1 MANTKQLNGPSLPP
15 DVLEARRM
23 AETMEREIIFG
34 MMSSYRFYRD
44 LRDIVCPWDQDR
56 MQHRLD
62 FSTPRYNTL
71 YRAIDSFYRRF
82 DRLSPGRL
90 ECHAVLIGRTST
102 STARSCRRAE
112 SGFIHGTGRRCGM
125 SKNPAVLLLEHHL
138 KELKLPTFLRDYDS
152 VGAVCSQERC
162 DYPTYLLRLAERELI
177 DRERRATERR
187 IKEANFPVLKTIET
201 FDFAAQISINEPL
214 VRELLRGE
222 YISKRENLLLV
233 GNPGTG
239 KTHLAT
245 ALGFAACSQGKR
257 VRFMTTT
264 GLVTQLLEQRE
275 TRTLQRLHKQ
285 LERLDVLIL
294 DELGYVPFSK
304 TGAELLFDVVSRAYE
319 RTSLIVT
326 TNLPF
331 EQWTEV
337 LGSER
342 LTGAL
347 LDRLTHRVHILE
359 ANGQSFRLTD
369 AKRRLKRK

>member
-1 MANTKQLNGPSLPP
+1 
-15 DVLEARRM
+15 
-23 AETMEREIIFG
+23 
-34 MMSSYRFYRD
+34 
-44 LRDIVCPWDQDR
+44 
-56 MQHRLD
+56 
-62 FSTPRYNTL
+62 
-71 YRAIDSFYRRF
+71 
-82 DRLSPGRL
+82 
-90 ECHAVLIGRTST
+90 
-102 STARSCRRAE
+102 
-112 SGFIHGTGRRCGM
+112 M
-125 SKNPAVLLLEHHL
+125 SKNPSALLLEHHL
-138 KELKLPTFLRDYDS
+138 KEWKLPTFLRDYDS
-152 VGAVCSQERC
+152 VGTVCCQERS

-187 IKEANFPVLKTIET
+187 IKEAAFPVLKTIET
-201 FDFAAQISINEPL
+201 SDFAAQASINEPL

-222 YISKRENLLLV
+222 YISQRENLLLV

-257 VRFMTTT
+257 VRFTTTT
-264 GLVTQLLEQRE
+264 GLVTQLFEQRE

-337 LGSER
+337 MGGER

-359 ANGQSFRLTD
+359 ANGQSYRLSD
-369 AKRRLKRK
+369 AKRRLKRKQAQRTFDRRRARAGARSPPSCSFQLAASIKDLT

>member
-1 MANTKQLNGPSLPP
+1 
-15 DVLEARRM
+15 
-23 AETMEREIIFG
+23 
-34 MMSSYRFYRD
+34 
-44 LRDIVCPWDQDR
+44 
-56 MQHRLD
+56 
-62 FSTPRYNTL
+62 
-71 YRAIDSFYRRF
+71 
-82 DRLSPGRL
+82 
-90 ECHAVLIGRTST
+90 
-102 STARSCRRAE
+102 
-112 SGFIHGTGRRCGM
+112 M
-125 SKNPAVLLLEHHL
+125 SKDPSVLLLEHHL
-138 KELKLPTFLRDYDS
+138 KALKLPTFLRDYAT
-152 VGAVCSQERC
+152 VGAVCGQERK
-162 DYPTYLLRLAERELI
+162 DYPAYLLRLAERELI
-177 DRERRATERR
+177 ERERRATERR
-187 IKEANFPVLKTIET
+187 IKEAGFPVLKTIET
-201 FDFAAQISINEPL
+201 FDFAAQPSVNEPL

-222 YISKRENLLLV
+222 YIGKRENLLLV

-239 KTHLAT
+239 KTHLST
-245 ALGFAACSQGKR
+245 ALGLAACTQGKR
-257 VRFMTTT
+257 VRFTTTT

-285 LERLDVLIL
+285 LERLDLLIL

-359 ANGQSFRLTD
+359 ANGASYRLQD
-369 AKRRLKRK
+369 AKRRLKPR

>member
-1 MANTKQLNGPSLPP
+1 
-15 DVLEARRM
+15 
-23 AETMEREIIFG
+23 
-34 MMSSYRFYRD
+34 
-44 LRDIVCPWDQDR
+44 
-56 MQHRLD
+56 
-62 FSTPRYNTL
+62 
-71 YRAIDSFYRRF
+71 
-82 DRLSPGRL
+82 
-90 ECHAVLIGRTST
+90 
-102 STARSCRRAE
+102 
-112 SGFIHGTGRRCGM
+112 M
-125 SKNPAVLLLEHHL
+125 SKDPSVLLLEHHL
-138 KELKLPTFLRDYDS
+138 KALKLPTFLRDYAT
-152 VGAVCSQERC
+152 VGTVCSQERAA
-162 DYPTYLLRLAERELI
+162 YPTYLLRLAERELL

-187 IKEANFPVLKTIET
+187 IKEAAFPVLKTIET
-201 FDFAAQISINEPL
+201 FDFAAQPSLNEPL

-222 YISKRENLLLV
+222 YIGQRENLLLV

-245 ALGFAACSQGKR
+245 ALGFAACTQGKR
-257 VRFMTTT
+257 VRFATTT

-275 TRTLQRLHKQ
+275 TRSLQRLHKQ
-285 LERLDVLIL
+285 LERLDLLIL

-304 TGAELLFDVVSRAYE
+304 AGAELLFDVVSRAYE

-326 TNLPF
+326 SNLPF

-359 ANGQSFRLTD
+359 ANGESYRLSD